1 MIFEKRVETIQ
12 EVLYTEYEITE
23 KINKN
28 DWADDANE
36 MALLISNT
44 DNEELAL
51 AEYENYL
58 VMKFKDDTYTDF
70 KEISKKILNAINAA

>member
-58 VMKFKDDTYTDF
+58 VMKRWYLYRF
-70 KEISKKILNAINAA
+70 